1 MAVQWGLAGVPGGGF
16 DYLDSLQQIG
26 SLALQKQQQQF
37 GDMRLQQGRT
47 QMQARE
53 QAAGMARGGDFA
65 GARQTA
71 ALGGDFDFASALGGL
86 REDQLGQVQREL
98 DTIGMLA
105 PQLKRVPLEQR
116 AQVAIPILKQAG
128 FSDQELA
135 NADWTDAGIDGAYA
149 LSAAGKAALAQQ
161 MALAAER
168 AKPRVVGSGGA
179 LIDGSGQ
186 VLFQQPKEADWVF
199 DSESGSWL
207 MKPGTGSPGVTA
219 GMPGGQSMTQPQ
231 TTGPDVFN
239 RMVSAES
246 GGRQFAA
253 GGGALTSPKGAVGIA
268 QVMPGT
274 APEAARLA
282 GLPWDAQ
289 RYRGDPEYNRALG
302 EAYYNK
308 QLADF
313 GDPMKAAAAYN
324 AGPGAVRR
332 AIQKGGQNW
341 QQHVPAETQAYLD
354 KVFGGQG
361 APGTPG
367 VINVRPPKSRQE
379 NAPSGYR
386 YRGDGTLEA
395 IPGGPADP
403 RTATARNVQSNRKA
417 EGDLR
422 KQFDALPEVKNFK
435 TARQQ
440 YYSLRDIALNPSASA
455 ADDIAVIFSFM
466 RTLDPTSTV
475 REGEFATAQNA
486 AGIPDRLRNYYN
498 QLAQGNRLN
507 PQQRRDMVATAYK
520 GYARFRDAYNTAA
533 ESYRGYAR
541 DYGVSPDNVARTYT
555 PDRKPGDKPKAALQK
570 GQTQKLGNGITIK
583 ALN

>member
-1 MAVQWGLAGVPGGGF
+1 MAVNWGLAGAPGGGF
-16 DYLDSLQQIG
+16 DYLDSLREIG
-26 SLALQKQQQQF
+26 NLALQKQQQQF

-65 GARQTA
+65 GARQAA
-71 ALGGDFDFASALGGL
+71 ALGGDFDFYEALGGL
-86 REDQLGQVQREL
+86 DKDKQGRLQQEF
-98 DTIGMLA
+98 DTIETLSN
-105 PQLKRVPLEQR
+105 QLRTVPPEQR
-116 AQVAIPILKQAG
+116 AAYGIPLLKQAG
-128 FSDQELA
+128 FNDAELA
-135 NADWTDAGIDGAYA
+135 DVDWSDRGLDAARA
-149 LSAAGKAALAQQ
+149 FSSQGKAALKQQ
-161 MALAAER
+161 AELAFEL

-179 LIDGSGQ
+179 LVANGQ
-186 VLFQQPKEADWVF
+186 VVYQQPKEADWVF

-231 TTGPDVFN
+231 QTDQGVFN

-246 GGRQFAA
+246 GGRQFAS

-324 AGPGAVRR
+324 AGPNRVREAVR
-332 AIQKGGQNW
+332 KGGPNW
-341 QQHVPAETQAYLD
+341 QQHIPAETQAYLN

-367 VINVRPPKSRQE
+367 VINVRPPKSKQDTP
-379 NAPSGYR
+379 PSGYR
-386 YRGDGTLEA
+386 WRSDGTQEP

-403 RTATARNVQSNRKA
+403 RRETVQSAQNNRKA

-507 PQQRRDMVATAYK
+507 PQQRRDMVATAFK